1 MDAILNGI
9 LSSRHPDA
17 LKKQLITKVTE
28 NSSKPQP
35 VRVIRSVLQI
45 SSSWFLQGESD
56 IALSLIHISEPTR
69 PLYISY
75 AVFCLKKVC

>member
-56 IALSLIHISEPTR
+56 IPSQRAYRCTKPGPNTT
-69 PLYISY
+69 
-75 AVFCLKKVC
+75 